1 MADVMLILS
10 TAIATV
16 QKLREVS
23 EKIKDAE
30 TNNLIADLNMALA
43 DLKMQFVTLQEE
55 NMQLRK
61 ELQQAGAQKD
71 FRSKVILKEGL
82 YFLTKP
88 VEGRPE
94 GPYCPRCLDAEDK
107 LILVTKVQGPFR
119 DLGNL
124 RCPECKTFYQ

>member
-1 MADVMLILS
+1 MADVMAILS

-30 TNNLIADLNMALA
+30 TNNLIADLNIALA

-61 ELQQAGAQKD
+61 ELQQAREQAD
-71 FRSKVILKEGL
+71 FRSKVTFKEGL
-82 YFLTKP
+82 YFLTER

-94 GPYCPRCLDAEDK
+94 GPYCPHCLDAEGK
-107 LILVTKVQGPFR
+107 LILVTKAQEPFR
-119 DLGNL
+119 DFGNL
-124 RCPECKTFYQ
+124 RCPKCKNYYQ